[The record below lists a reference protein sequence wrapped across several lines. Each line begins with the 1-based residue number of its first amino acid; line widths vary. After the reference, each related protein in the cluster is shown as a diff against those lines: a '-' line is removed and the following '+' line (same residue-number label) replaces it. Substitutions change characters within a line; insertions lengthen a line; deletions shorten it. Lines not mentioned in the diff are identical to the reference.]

1 MYKLQEKSINRS
13 NVLQGI
19 VYVAI
24 LAILWLVWVN
34 SMETYESKN
43 IDNKNEE
50 LSLYWIIEKR
60 MLEEV
65 DEDLNQKQEDDQIL
79 PY

>member
-1 MYKLQEKSINRS
+1 
-13 NVLQGI
+13 
-19 VYVAI
+19 
-24 LAILWLVWVN
+24 
-34 SMETYESKN
+34 MEIYESKN

>member
-1 MYKLQEKSINRS
+1 MHKLQEKSKNKTNI
-13 NVLQGI
+13 LQGI

-34 SMETYESKN
+34 NMEIYESKN